1 LTDIKQTGHMLA
13 DFRRVQSMQQRQ
25 KSAAPELSFAE
36 QMQRLLRLLRN
47 PGEAWAMFSPY
58 IGIGRKRRLD
68 PITDVAGL
76 SHFLET
82 RASFVAQTSLYGYL
96 RTRAGQRYPEL
107 FENQV
112 FIRSINQA
120 KWQIWL
126 ACLSDLAVYA
136 GGLLTQAEPAAAARV
151 GPLIEAAIAGILE
164 KTGVPPDAGPDFVPG
179 SREVLARLTSCNWQE
194 VTDGELA
201 FSQSPK
207 ALINWAPVVDK
218 LKELDEPIV
227 LNSVRFRWQEV
238 RRDLRRCLD
247 PAALLKA

>member
-1 LTDIKQTGHMLA
+1 
-13 DFRRVQSMQQRQ
+13 MQVRP
-25 KSAAPELSFAE
+25 KSASPELSFAE

-47 PGEAWAMFSPY
+47 PGEAWAVLGPY
-58 IGIGRKRRLD
+58 VGIGRRRRLD
-68 PITDVAGL
+68 PITDVEGL
-76 SHFLET
+76 RAFLNT

-107 FENQV
+107 FDDAIFV
-112 FIRSINQA
+112 RAINQA

-136 GGLLTQAEPAAAARV
+136 GGLLTLAEPAAAGRV
-151 GPLIEAAIAGILE
+151 GPLIEAAVARTLE
-164 KTGVPPDAGPDFVPG
+164 ETGLPPDAGPDFLAG
-179 SREVLARLTSCNWQE
+179 TQEVRARLAGCNWLE
-194 VTDGELA
+194 ITDGELV

-207 ALINWAPVVDK
+207 ALVKWAPVVDK

-247 PAALLKA
+247 PAALLSS